1 MLESLIGWAGK
12 LILMNAS
19 KVVTGLLLV
28 ITVGTLN
35 AAPIPPQQDEPHAS
49 VMMPLGKQLITE
61 LQVALRGHDYYQG
74 DIDGLFGSET
84 QEAIYLLQLDQA
96 LPLTGSVNVQLLEWL
111 GIAPPAWLLP

>member
-1 MLESLIGWAGK
+1 
-12 LILMNAS
+12 MNAS

-28 ITVGTLN
+28 ITVGALN
-35 AAPIPPQQDEPHAS
+35 AAPIPPQDEPHAI
-49 VMMPLGKQLITE
+49 VMARLGKQLITE
-61 LQVALRGHDYYQG
+61 LQVALQGHNYYQG

>member
-1 MLESLIGWAGK
+1 
-12 LILMNAS
+12 MNAS
-19 KVVTGLLLV
+19 KVIAGLLLV

-35 AAPIPPQQDEPHAS
+35 AAPIPPQDEPHAS

-61 LQVALRGHDYYQG
+61 LQVALQGHNYYQG

-96 LPLTGSVNVQLLEWL
+96 LSLTGSVNVQLLEWL